1 MTPRRG
7 LTISD
12 IIHTASNI
20 ADDQGLKQLSIGALA
35 EKLKIKPPSLYNHV
49 RGLDELHDLLAV
61 YGCQKLLEKL
71 EESILEVSKEDA
83 VKQFSYAYVTFAKE
97 HPGLY
102 EATSRAAEEE
112 NVEIKQAQ
120 EQIVLVILRVLEA
133 FDLENEHAIH
143 VIRMLRSML
152 HGFVTLE
159 QEQGFG
165 LPYDLDQTLEV
176 MIRTFL
182 KGLTVTTDDLI

>member
-112 NVEIKQAQ
+112 NVELKQAQ

>member
-7 LTISD
+7 LTITD

-112 NVEIKQAQ
+112 NVELKQAQ

>member
-7 LTISD
+7 LTISN

-112 NVEIKQAQ
+112 NVELKQAQ

-165 LPYDLDQTLEV
+165 LPYDLDQTLDV
-176 MIRTFL
+176 MIGTFL
-182 KGLTVTTDDLI
+182 KGVTVATDDLA

>member
-112 NVEIKQAQ
+112 NVELKQAQ

-159 QEQGFG
+159 QGQGFG

-182 KGLTVTTDDLI
+182 KGLTVTTDDLA

>member
-71 EESILEVSKEDA
+71 EESILAVSKEEA

-112 NVEIKQAQ
+112 NVELKQAQ

-133 FDLENEHAIH
+133 FDLENDHAIH

-159 QEQGFG
+159 QGQGFG

-182 KGLTVTTDDLI
+182 KGLTLTTDD

>member
-112 NVEIKQAQ
+112 NVELKQAQ

-133 FDLENEHAIH
+133 FDLENEDAVH

-165 LPYDLDQTLEV
+165 LPYDLDQTLDV

-182 KGLTVTTDDLI
+182 KGLTLTTDDLI